1 MTGIEFFR
9 NRLRRYG
16 FTILFVLLPFLGG
29 LFTSCGGG
37 DSMPVKVN
45 RLDLALRDTDRPLPP
60 EMEDA
65 ARTLFAL
72 SGYGA
77 LTDSA
82 LSVYAAS
89 PSILVHAHAVDSLWS
104 DLRPLES
111 SLGRMK
117 FNYAHLF
124 PDNVFPSV
132 YAVVSPFN
140 QSVFTADTLLF
151 LGLNHYLGASYAPYG
166 YFPDFIRQRKVPA
179 RILPD
184 IAEAIMRRDYPYQP
198 QSEYPTVLSRMLYE
212 GALTE
217 AVMQLAGMS
226 EQEALGY
233 TDEQMAWLEK
243 NERRIWEKLVGGKM
257 LFSTD
262 LQLASSLVSP
272 APFTS
277 AVSPESPGM
286 AGRFIG
292 HRIVNAYLDRR
303 ARPVSW
309 LLTPAFYESQ
319 TSLSDSG
326 YN

>member
-1 MTGIEFFR
+1 
-9 NRLRRYG
+9 
-16 FTILFVLLPFLGG
+16 
-29 LFTSCGGG
+29 
-37 DSMPVKVN
+37 MPVRVN
-45 RLDLALRDTDRPLPP
+45 RLDLALRDTAVPLPP

-72 SGYGA
+72 SGYGV

-82 LSVYAAS
+82 LSVYAAT

-117 FNYAHLF
+117 FNYTHLF

-184 IAEAIMRRDYPYQP
+184 IAEALMRRDYPYQP

-217 AVMQLAGMS
+217 VVMQLAGMS

-243 NERRIWEKLVGGKM
+243 NERRIWEKLVVEKM

-262 LQLASSLVSP
+262 PQLASSLVSP

-277 AVSPESPGM
+277 AVNPESPGM

-292 HRIVNAYLDRR
+292 HRIVSSYLDRR